1 MVIIIA
7 DLWPEYTG
15 MGKVLPQRCLG
26 WQQRLS
32 HDIRMT
38 KKWKKGQGFWNK
50 GIDRRSKILI

>member
-32 HDIRMT
+32 HDNHM
-38 KKWKKGQGFWNK
+38 KKWKKGRGFEIK
-50 GIDRRSKILI
+50 GLTEDPKY

>member
-15 MGKVLPQRCLG
+15 MDKVLPQRCLG

-38 KKWKKGQGFWNK
+38 KNGRKDRGFEIKGLTEDPK
-50 GIDRRSKILI
+50 Y

>member
-1 MVIIIA
+1 VVIIIA

-38 KKWKKGQGFWNK
+38 KNGRKDRGFEIKGLTEDPK
-50 GIDRRSKILI
+50 Y